1 MQESSSSFHYY
12 KRDVYALKIIIAGG
26 GKVGL
31 TLAEH
36 LSGEKHDVTIIDTD
50 LDALKRASDTLDV
63 MCIKGNGASSAI
75 LEEAGAESADVVIA
89 ATGLDEI
96 NMICGQVAKRM
107 GARYV
112 IARIRNAEYTSDLT
126 SLKKDLG
133 IDMTINPE
141 QATAIE
147 ISRLLRLPNAAN
159 IETFYRGRVE
169 LVGFRLQKGD
179 FVVGKT
185 LAALK
190 MQGFNILFCAVERGD
205 TAFIPH
211 GNSQLLEDDM
221 VYIIGEPYGI
231 SRFFR
236 ELGRYAPRIR
246 NVFIT
251 GGGRITYYLAY
262 LLDEL
267 GMRTKIVESDEE
279 RCRHLAEVLP
289 RSLIIHGDGTD
300 QELLEAEDMQNNDA
314 FVALT
319 GRDEYN
325 LIVGLY
331 AMQQGVSKVVAKSNR
346 QNYIGIARS
355 VGLDSVISP
364 KLITANHILQ
374 VVRGIQNS
382 KGSVMNS
389 LYKIA
394 GDQVEAMEFTV
405 NQTTRCL
412 DVPLKQLKL
421 KKGILIAVI
430 IHDGRIVIP
439 EGSTKIENGDTVIA
453 VSRDSG
459 ILDINDIFADAPA
472 AGGGEG

>member
-1 MQESSSSFHYY
+1 M
-12 KRDVYALKIIIAGG
+12 KIIIVGC
-26 GKVGL
+26 GKVGF

-36 LSGEKHDVTIIDTD
+36 LSKEDHDVTIVDTD
-50 LDALKRASDTLDV
+50 FESLKRASDALDV
-63 MCIKGNGASSAI
+63 MCVKGNGASSAI
-75 LEEAGAESADVVIA
+75 LEEAGAGTADVVIA

-141 QATAIE
+141 QATATE
-147 ISRLLRLPNAAN
+147 ISRLLRLPTAAN

-169 LVGFRLQKGD
+169 LVGFRLQGED
-179 FVVGKT
+179 FLAGKT
-185 LAALK
+185 LASLSHK
-190 MQGFNILFCAVERGD
+190 LRDLPVLFCAVERGEEV
-205 TAFIPH
+205 FIPN
-211 GNSQLLEDDM
+211 GNSQLLEDDL
-221 VYIIGEPYGI
+221 VYVIGEPLGI
-231 SRFFR
+231 SQFFKA
-236 ELGRYAPRIR
+236 LGRYAPTIR
-246 NVFIT
+246 DVFIT
-251 GGGRITYYLAY
+251 GGGRITYYLATM
-262 LLDEL
+262 LDKL
-267 GMRTKIVESDEE
+267 GKRTKIVETDEA
-279 RCRHLAEVLP
+279 RCRHLAEALP

-325 LIVGLY
+325 LIVSLY
-331 AMQQGVSKVVAKSNR
+331 AMQQGVPKVVAKSNR

-374 VVRGIQNS
+374 VVRGMQNS
-382 KGSVMNS
+382 KGSVMTS
-389 LYKIA
+389 LHKIA
-394 GDQVEAMEFTV
+394 GERAEAMEFVV
-405 NQTTRCL
+405 NNTTL
-412 DVPLKQLKL
+412 NLNVALKDLKL

-430 IHDGRIVIP
+430 IHNNRITIP
-439 EGSTKIENGDTVIA
+439 EGSSKIQAGDTVII

-459 ILDINDIFADAPA
+459 ILDINDIYADTPVS
-472 AGGGEG
+472 GGGKV

>member
-1 MQESSSSFHYY
+1 MCS
-12 KRDVYALKIIIAGG
+12 LKIIIVGN

-31 TLAEH
+31 TLAQH
-36 LSGEKHDVTIIDTD
+36 LSEENHDVTIIDTD
-50 LDALKRASDTLDV
+50 PETLKRASDTLDV
-63 MCIKGNGASSAI
+63 MCIRGNGASSAV
-75 LEEAGAESADVVIA
+75 LSEAGAESADVVIA
-89 ATGLDEI
+89 ATGSDEL
-96 NMICGQVAKRM
+96 NMICGQVAKRL
-107 GARYV
+107 GAGYV
-112 IARIRNAEYTSDLT
+112 IARIRNADYTSDLT
-126 SLKKDLG
+126 SFKKDLG

-147 ISRLLRLPNAAN
+147 ISRLLRLPTAAN

-169 LVGFRLQKGD
+169 LVGFRLQKDD

-190 MQGFNILFCAVERGD
+190 LQGLSILFCAVERGD

-211 GNSQLLEDDM
+211 GNFQLQEDDM
-221 VYIIGEPYGI
+221 VYVIGEPFGI

-251 GGGRITYYLAY
+251 GGGRITHYLVS
-262 LLDEL
+262 LLDKL
-267 GMRTKIVESDEE
+267 GMHTKIVESDKA

-325 LIVGLY
+325 LIVALY
-331 AMQQGVSKVVAKSNR
+331 AMQQGVPKVVAKSNR

-374 VVRGIQNS
+374 VVRGMQNS

-405 NQTTRCL
+405 NQTTRHL
-412 DVPLKQLKL
+412 GIPLKSLKL
-421 KKGILIAVI
+421 KKGVLIAVI

-439 EGSTKIENGDTVIA
+439 EGSARIEDGDTVII

-459 ILDINDIFADAPA
+459 ILDINDIFSDAPA
-472 AGGGEG
+472 DGGGEG